1 MQNRDEGG
9 EETKDELFNLREDET
24 EELERGDETKVN
36 DHPARERA
44 VRVVGRTPEEHHEL
58 GEKAWERRRWEA
70 VPLRTIPSPN
80 ASSSSFLISTR
91 TTVANVQLQRREDL
105 DMKCNQLGKGASTAG
120 TESWVARQRGRV

>member
-9 EETKDELFNLREDET
+9 EETKDELFNLREDEM

-70 VPLRTIPSPN
+70 VPLRTTPSRN
-80 ASSSSFLISTR
+80 ASSS
-91 TTVANVQLQRREDL
+91 
-105 DMKCNQLGKGASTAG
+105 
-120 TESWVARQRGRV
+120 